1 MTKLL
6 PLSRWRIKNEQP
18 ERKEYSDDESDS
30 DEDSGD
36 ATIPPLKPKP
46 VLPKSKIKK
55 LQKIPKKRLLQ
66 NAANPKAKKAKLQSR
81 PKPKRKKKRKKRVL
95 LPSTIPSRS

>member
-6 PLSRWRIKNEQP
+6 PLSRWEKNEQP

-30 DEDSGD
+30 EEDSGE
-36 ATIPPLKPKP
+36 AIIPPLKPKP

-66 NAANPKAKKAKLQSR
+66 SAANPKAKKAKLQSK

-95 LPSTIPSRS
+95 LSSTIPSRS

>member
-6 PLSRWRIKNEQP
+6 PLSRWGKNEQP

-30 DEDSGD
+30 EEDSGEEI
-36 ATIPPLKPKP
+36 IPPLKPKP

-55 LQKIPKKRLLQ
+55 LQKIPKKRLLK
-66 NAANPKAKKAKLQSR
+66 NAANPKAKKAKLQSK
-81 PKPKRKKKRKKRVL
+81 PKPKRKKKQKKRLL